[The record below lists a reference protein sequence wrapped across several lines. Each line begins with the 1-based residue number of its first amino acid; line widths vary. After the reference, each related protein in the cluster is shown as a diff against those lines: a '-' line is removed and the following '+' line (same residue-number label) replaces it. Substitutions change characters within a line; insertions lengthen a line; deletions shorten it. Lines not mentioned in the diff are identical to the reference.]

1 MVRKMPQKKWANNSQ
16 KTMAC
21 NMKKTINPA
30 TGKNWTEEE
39 IMKHFLIE
47 PPKTTPRVN
56 NKDKTAIKSTIIPAS
71 KPNDLSIES
80 EGMPADFIQKVK
92 MIRYAQAQGVEI
104 RLNELCTWEKQHQQD
119 SEQQLAQQAATSQIS
134 DLLTIIKPKN
144 SLPKSNI
151 SASTTTSTPSN
162 STTTSAPNN
171 S

>member
-1 MVRKMPQKKWANNSQ
+1 MSETDIQLYLVKKGFIRAADLEEKQKK
-16 KTMAC
+16 
-21 NMKKTINPA
+21 PD
-30 TGKNWTEEE
+30 
-39 IMKHFLIE
+39 
-47 PPKTTPRVN
+47 PPCKA
-56 NKDKTAIKSTIIPAS
+56 AIKSTIIPAS

-151 SASTTTSTPSN
+151 SVSTTTSTPSN